1 MSAVYFAEGANA
13 SFKEFVSVFTYVR
26 PCVFVCNRVFSCC
39 GPLSPAQRWPRSC
52 CSVVVISQFACL
64 CGSAAPLVLSLIPG
78 SGKHQPL
85 KLKRQGFFFFL
96 SPCSTP
102 HTKFGEQLG
111 RPWWW
116 FVSLCPSVWQVE
128 SVHTQLHT
136 APHKLFL
143 IGHTHTIK
151 HALVLWTD
159 RHKQIQL

>member
-85 KLKRQGFFFFL
+85 KLKRQGFFFSIPL
-96 SPCSTP
+96 LYSSHQIWRTAGAAMMMICLPLPVCLT
-102 HTKFGEQLG
+102 GWE
-111 RPWWW
+111 RA
-116 FVSLCPSVWQVE
+116 
-128 SVHTQLHT
+128 HT
-136 APHKLFL
+136 A
-143 IGHTHTIK
+143 THSATQTLPNRTYT
-151 HALVLWTD
+151 HN
-159 RHKQIQL
+159 